1 MMRRNLADTK
11 ATLIAAACVL
21 WFSCAACLA
30 DGPDKLHPFLS
41 RFCLDCHSED
51 DPAGEREFTSLNFSD
66 SDIDTQIRLQEIIDQ
81 LTLEAMPPEDS
92 DQPTDP
98 ERLAAIRT
106 FTQILSEMRKQTT
119 STGGQTVLRRLT
131 RREYRNT
138 VADLLGIDVT
148 MFDPTQ
154 EFPDDDLSEGF
165 DNIGHDLTTSG
176 FLLEKYLEA
185 ADACIEKA
193 FARNHPLDPQ
203 TWVFRDNFYQQPE
216 LAGAHRKAFQQ
227 RYLVLYDHPRN
238 DKPEGAYGPLSEFP
252 NGVPADGI
260 YRVRVRA
267 QALHRDTPYSTRAV
281 MIDTSEPFRM
291 GIRPGDTRIGD
302 MVHTQPIEPK
312 VAEAVIA
319 DNELRWY
326 TFEIPL
332 DRGFAPRFTF
342 ENGQHDVRGSYG
354 RVFRLHRDTL
364 PKSVRQGK
372 GIVAWRN
379 AVTAYGSL
387 PQIRIHEVEI
397 HGPLPSSPQPTMYR
411 KLIGGDVFNASSV
424 PQLLQ
429 AFASRAF
436 RRPATDLEVTGL
448 VSLYEQ
454 RIANGREPLEAY
466 QDALKAVLCAPGFLY
481 FTTPDETATKPLQ
494 DHVVAERLAYF
505 LTSSMP
511 DDRLRQLADQG
522 RLTEPSVLRAEAL
535 RLLETEASGRFIAD
549 FLDSWLKLRALGSM
563 PPDPAA
569 FREYYTAGLQ
579 PEMKQESQLFLR
591 DLINRNASVLELL
604 RARHSFVNRDLA
616 KLYGVEE
623 QIPPE
628 RAGEFHRVVFDD
640 PRRGGLLGQASVLTV
655 SANGIETSPVVRGV
669 WLLETIL
676 GTPPPP
682 PPDDVPPIDPDIR
695 GTTSIREQLAKHREL
710 ATCNQCHRKID
721 PLGFALEGFDPI
733 GRTRRFYDRRQKIPV
748 DTSGVLPGG
757 RSFSGP
763 AELREVLLERK
774 EFFVRTVTDRLVT
787 HALGR
792 HTEST
797 DRAAIDQILEQVR
810 EDEYPLRDLIVAIVM
825 SDLFHR

>member
-1 MMRRNLADTK
+1 MRRLLSNVGIVIT
-11 ATLIAAACVL
+11 AAACAMWL
-21 WFSCAACLA
+21 APAACLA
-30 DGPDKLHPFLS
+30 ERPAQPHPFLT
-41 RFCLDCHSED
+41 RFCLDCHSAD
-51 DPAGEREFTSLNFSD
+51 DPSGEREFTSLDFAGSG
-66 SDIDTQIRLQEIIDQ
+66 IDTQIRLQEIIDQ
-81 LTLEAMPPEDS
+81 LTLEAMPPEDAE
-92 DQPTDP
+92 QPSES
-98 ERLAAIRT
+98 ERLQAIGR
-106 FTQILSEMRKQTT
+106 FTEMLTRMRRETR
-119 STGGQTVLRRLT
+119 STGGRTVLRRLT

-148 MFDPTQ
+148 MFDPTL

-193 FARNHPLDPQ
+193 FAGERPVEPQ
-203 TWVFRDNFYQQPE
+203 TWVFRDNFFQQPE
-216 LAGAHRKAFQQ
+216 LGIAHRKAFQF

-238 DKPEGAYGPLSEFP
+238 EKPEGAYGPLNEFP
-252 NGVPADGI
+252 DGVPADGI

-312 VAEAVIA
+312 FAEAVIT

-354 RVFRLHRDTL
+354 RIFRFHRDTL
-364 PKSVRQGK
+364 PESLRQGK

-379 AVTAYGSL
+379 AVTAHGYL

-397 HGPLPSSPQPTMYR
+397 HGPLPTSPQPDAFR
-411 KLIGGDVFNASSV
+411 KLVGGETFTPSAVSE
-424 PQLLQ
+424 LLRD
-429 AFASRAF
+429 FASRAF
-436 RRPATDLEVTGL
+436 RRPVSDSEVSGL
-448 VSLYEQ
+448 VALYEQ
-454 RIANGREPLEAY
+454 RVAEGRPPLEAY
-466 QDALKAVLCAPGFLY
+466 KDALKAVLCAPGFLY
-481 FTTPDETATKPLQ
+481 FTPPDEPAESPL
-494 DHVVAERLAYF
+494 DHHALAERLAYF

-511 DDRLRQLADQG
+511 DDRLRQLADES
-522 RLTEPSVLRAEAL
+522 RIAEATVLRAEAI
-535 RLLETEASGRFIAD
+535 RLLETESSGRFIAD

-563 PPDPAA
+563 PPDPAT
-569 FREYYTAGLQ
+569 FREYYSAGLQ
-579 PEMKQESQLFLR
+579 PEMKQESRLFMR
-591 DLINRNASVLELL
+591 DLIDRNASVLEFLS
-604 RARHSFVNRDLA
+604 ARHSFVNRDLA
-616 KLYGVEE
+616 KLYGVEDQISPE
-623 QIPPE
+623 Q
-628 RAGEFHRVVFDD
+628 AGDFHRVVFDD
-640 PRRGGLLGQASVLTV
+640 ANRGGLLGQASILTV

-669 WLLETIL
+669 WLLETVL

-695 GTTSIREQLAKHREL
+695 GTTSIREQLARHREL

-733 GRTRRFYDRRQKIPV
+733 GRSRSYYDRRQKIPI

-757 RSFSGP
+757 KTFRGP

-774 EFFVRTVTDRLVT
+774 EFFVRTVTERLVT

-792 HTEST
+792 HIEST

-810 EDEYPLRDLIVAIVM
+810 DDAYPLRDLIVVIVM
-825 SDLFHR
+825 SDLFRR